1 MTAPPLLA
9 RFLNDSPPRYVFE
22 ISEAGVAAAHT
33 SKLPETTFRDLDPGV
48 ISVSP
53 VHDNVLRLEA
63 LTEQVKTFAP
73 KGEKKRQ
80 PAAVIIPD
88 YSVRVSVLD
97 FDSFP
102 SDPQQQLSLVRFR
115 LKKSL
120 PFELDEAGISYF
132 SQPNGRTAKSMDVV
146 AAVAP
151 LEIVSRYEMPFR
163 SAGFHPGLVT
173 TSTLAALELVR
184 GTGVYVLAKLSGNVL
199 TLAVVAKGALRLLRS
214 IGLSD
219 GGGGGAAEIASHLY
233 PTFAYVEDQLES
245 APEKLIVCGFPQFAN
260 ALREELAGE
269 ANLEIEPLRSRY
281 GTPDQF
287 NAGLFGYLE
296 SLEASA

>member
-1 MTAPPLLA
+1 MTAPSLT
-9 RFLNDSPPRYVFE
+9 RFLNDAPPRYAFE

-33 SKLPETTFRDLDPGV
+33 SKLPETTFRELEPGV

-53 VHDNVLRLEA
+53 VRDNVLRLEA
-63 LTEQVKTFAP
+63 LTEQVKAFAP

-80 PAAVIIPD
+80 RAAVIIPD

-102 SDPQQQLSLVRFR
+102 PDPHQQLSLVRFR

-120 PFELDEAGISYF
+120 PFELDAAGISYF
-132 SQPNGRTAKSMDVV
+132 SQPNGRTAKSVDVV

-151 LEIVSRYEMPFR
+151 LEIISRYEMPFR

-199 TLAVVAKGALRLLRS
+199 TLAVVANGALRLLRS

-219 GGGGGAAEIASHLY
+219 GGGAAEIVSHLY

-245 APEKLIVCGFPQFAN
+245 APEKLIVCGFPQFAS

-281 GTPDQF
+281 GTPGEF
-287 NAGLFGYLE
+287 NAGLLGYLE
-296 SLEASA
+296 SLEESA